1 VIYFGLISSLVNVLA
16 SLTLGI
22 AIFSKKPRDSK
33 TLTFTWVTVSVAV
46 WSGFYFCW
54 MLSRDVE
61 TAFIY
66 CQCLSAAAIVIPV
79 FYFHFTLRLTN
90 RPDGIRELFAGYS
103 IALLLAGLSFTP
115 LIVAR
120 VEPNRWFPFWPKPGM
135 LYPAYLTFFFYFLM
149 RTAFLLMTTF
159 RQASFFRRN
168 QLRYILV
175 FTLIGFIGGATNYF
189 LWYDVPVP
197 PVGNVL
203 VSLYMIGVG
212 YAVIRFRLMEFN
224 LLIARGV
231 TYTAVALIV
240 VVFQGV
246 VVALIDWGQGRSFQI
261 DLNVLGGALVS
272 TAILFGPIPWLRR
285 RLDGV
290 LERRVLGKA
299 TTRQGRLWKLI
310 HEISSIKDVDS
321 IFRETVKSVAEALE
335 LDNVGLFLRFEFDSK
350 FTLRAATGTR
360 SQQLHNGRFS
370 DSMPLMKSLQESKH
384 AVLLDELE
392 NRLTARERDEIVRL
406 RGETGI
412 ELVVPIYADNFLY
425 GFLALGQSKPNF
437 LFTNTE
443 ISLLETLSLQLGLNL
458 RSRQLERQSNQAE
471 KLIALGTLAAG
482 LAHEIRNPLVSI
494 RTFSELIGEQ
504 GADPEFRR
512 EFKSVVG
519 RDVSRIATIVENIS
533 AFADNAQVKTSP
545 VDIQEVINGVYD
557 IARPEFMQAGV
568 VFDAPKTEVVL
579 VSGNYS
585 QLLQVFLNLFQNAIH
600 ALEGRPEPRVT
611 VGYKLVND
619 DEGGRT
625 VIVSVTDNGAGID
638 DVVRARIFDPFIT
651 TKATGDGQKRGMGLG
666 LAIVKRIVEG
676 HRGAITVS
684 SEAGRGT
691 TFFVHLPCLP

>member
-1 VIYFGLISSLVNVLA
+1 
-16 SLTLGI
+16 
-22 AIFSKKPRDSK
+22 
-33 TLTFTWVTVSVAV
+33 
-46 WSGFYFCW
+46 
-54 MLSRDVE
+54 
-61 TAFIY
+61 
-66 CQCLSAAAIVIPV
+66 
-79 FYFHFTLRLTN
+79 
-90 RPDGIRELFAGYS
+90 
-103 IALLLAGLSFTP
+103 
-115 LIVAR
+115 
-120 VEPNRWFPFWPKPGM
+120 
-135 LYPAYLTFFFYFLM
+135 M
-149 RTAFLLMTTF
+149 RTAFLLVTTF

-189 LWYDVPVP
+189 LWYDVPIP
-197 PVGNVL
+197 PVGNIL

-231 TYTAVALIV
+231 SYIAVALIV

-246 VVALIDWGQGRSFQI
+246 VVGIIDWGQGDSFQI
-261 DLNVLGGALVS
+261 SLNVLGGALVG

-285 RLDGV
+285 RLDSV
-290 LERRVLGKA
+290 LEQRVLGKA

-360 SQQLHNGRFS
+360 SQQLQNGRFS
-370 DSMPLMKSLQESKH
+370 DSMPLMKSLQELKH

-392 NRLTARERDEIVRL
+392 NRLTAQERDEVVRL

-425 GFLALGQSKPNF
+425 GFLALGESKLNF

-504 GADPEFRR
+504 GGDAEFCR

-533 AFADNAQVKTSP
+533 AFADNAQVKTGP
-545 VDIQEVINGVYD
+545 VDVREVINGVYD
-557 IARPEFMQAGV
+557 IARPEFMQARV
-568 VFDAPKTEVVL
+568 AFDAPSQEIPL
-579 VSGNYS
+579 VNGNYS

-600 ALEGRPEPRVT
+600 ALEGRSEPKIT
-611 VGYKLVND
+611 VNYRLMND
-619 DEGGRT
+619 DKGGRT
-625 VIVSVTDNGAGID
+625 LVVSVTDNGAGID

-651 TKATGDGQKRGMGLG
+651 TKDTGDGQKRGMGLG
-666 LAIVKRIVEG
+666 LAIVKRIIEG
-676 HRGAITVS
+676 HHGAITVT
-684 SEAGRGT
+684 SETGRGT